1 MNPGLKQMLEA
12 IHDRPLNRK
21 ELRDLMK
28 RKCPCGSGKLYKNC
42 HLKRDL
48 MRSVQ
53 KQVKLMKERNGFYK
67 RMEAKPRGVIK
78 ITKGGKE
85 KEYKV

>member
-1 MNPGLKQMLEA
+1 MGEKQVLEA
-12 IHDRPLNRK
+12 IHNQPLNRAEIRK
-21 ELRDLMK
+21 LMQ

-42 HLKRDL
+42 HLKQDL

-53 KQVKLMKERNGFYK
+53 KQVKLMGERDGFYK
-67 RMEAKPRGVIK
+67 RMEVKPRGRIK
-78 ITKGGKE
+78 VTKGGKE